1 MTEEKEEKAMRALA
15 GLAHCMPTAMGGLEA
30 ACGGCPYRKDGG
42 EMCDGESV
50 ELPAVLVKDLRDAL
64 LGVI

>member
-1 MTEEKEEKAMRALA
+1 MTEEKEEKAMKALA

-30 ACGGCPYRKDGG
+30 ACGGCPYRKEDG
-42 EMCDGESV
+42 ECDGESV

-64 LGVI
+64 LGMI

>member
-1 MTEEKEEKAMRALA
+1 MTEEKEEKAMKALA

-30 ACGGCPYRKDGG
+30 ACGGCPYRKEDGG
-42 EMCDGESV
+42 CDGESV
-50 ELPAVLVKDLRDAL
+50 ELPAVLVKDLRDVL

>member
-1 MTEEKEEKAMRALA
+1 MTEEKEEKAMKALA

-30 ACGGCPYRKDGG
+30 ACGGCPYRKEDG
-42 EMCDGESV
+42 ECDVESV
-50 ELPAVLVKDLRDAL
+50 ELPAVLVKDLRDVL